1 VHGAHALPSV
11 QKQIRRKRKKKV
23 AEESF
28 WKKFF
33 FNLDKH

>member
-1 VHGAHALPSV
+1 VRGAHALPSV
-11 QKQIRRKRKKKV
+11 QKQIRRKRKKEKV

-33 FNLDKH
+33 LI